1 MLKIDYVR
9 FRELQKL
16 TRIKAG
22 SSPDLDARLMK
33 GKILEEVLKQD
44 YNAPVPMEEQVLL
57 LFALQN
63 GLFEGVK
70 PPDVH
75 SLNARF
81 IERLRAKR
89 PDLVD
94 LLIAE
99 KRMTETL
106 SKGLLD
112 ELNAFKNSTL

>member
-1 MLKIDYVR
+1 
-9 FRELQKL
+9 
-16 TRIKAG
+16 
-22 SSPDLDARLMK
+22 
-33 GKILEEVLKQD
+33 
-44 YNAPVPMEEQVLL
+44 
-57 LFALQN
+57 
-63 GLFEGVK
+63 
-70 PPDVH
+70 VH

-81 IERLRAKR
+81 IERLRTKR
-89 PDLVD
+89 SDLVD